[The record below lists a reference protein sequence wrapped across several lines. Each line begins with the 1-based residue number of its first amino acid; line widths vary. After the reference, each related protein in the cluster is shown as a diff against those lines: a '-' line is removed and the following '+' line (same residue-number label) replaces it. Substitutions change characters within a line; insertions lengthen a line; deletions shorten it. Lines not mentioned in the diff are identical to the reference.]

1 MGLLI
6 LAKFNSMLPLGILF
20 INPSFSILLNSV
32 DNAGLVCKEEIR
44 IAVDEF
50 NPITICK
57 AERSKN

>member
-32 DNAGLVCKEEIR
+32 DNAGLVTFKYSASCVKVWGILMILESL
-44 IAVDEF
+44 ACF
-50 NPITICK
+50 
-57 AERSKN
+57 